1 VRPDTKN
8 SSPAAI
14 GSTLPGSGVIF
25 AGYTLFLPAAIL
37 FPAKFLDRLRR
48 EVWRPGV
55 GRDACKDLLIR
66 DAR

>member
-8 SSPAAI
+8 SGPAAI

-37 FPAKFLDRLRR
+37 FPLNFSTCSGGKYGGLGLVATRVKIF
-48 EVWRPGV
+48 
-55 GRDACKDLLIR
+55 
-66 DAR
+66 